1 MKYENTYIVSI
12 ELYINSLYLFQSYL
26 ITYVYI
32 AGMMRPIP
40 NPNRKLG
47 LKNTYG
53 QGQLE
58 SLGSNQHTQGSSGS
72 LTPTP
77 TTPSTTRHDG
87 GAAGGKPKKLMGG
100 RIGGAKMD
108 KKLTKSFYKEDGS
121 QQQ

>member
-53 QGQLE
+53 
-58 SLGSNQHTQGSSGS
+58 
-72 LTPTP
+72 
-77 TTPSTTRHDG
+77 
-87 GAAGGKPKKLMGG
+87 
-100 RIGGAKMD
+100 
-108 KKLTKSFYKEDGS
+108 
-121 QQQ
+121 